1 MFWKMT
7 YLDTSKKYD
16 RLISFYKIFN
26 LFFSFDC
33 IARLQIKYVNK
44 MFGWDNIWS
53 FEHIN

>member
-1 MFWKMT
+1 MT

-26 LFFSFDC
+26 LFFFLT
-33 IARLQIKYVNK
+33 ALQTQIKYVNK